1 MTDLVKCDRCGTPF
15 SIQTAG
21 IRSTWSGDYMV
32 QYFTCPGCHHRY
44 QILTTDTELRQ
55 TVQQHKKIAA
65 KIRMGQR
72 KNFRPGTL
80 KKYQAEMKKLEAEQK
95 KRRDELMDKGNEI
108 LAQLG
113 EE

>member
-1 MTDLVKCDRCGTPF
+1 
-15 SIQTAG
+15 
-21 IRSTWSGDYMV
+21 
-32 QYFTCPGCHHRY
+32 
-44 QILTTDTELRQ
+44 
-55 TVQQHKKIAA
+55 
-65 KIRMGQR
+65 MGKS

-80 KKYQAEMKKLEAEQK
+80 KKYQAEMEKLETEQK